1 MGKRE
6 YRSAGVLIILLVV
19 SLLTARHFSA
29 RRLRVPAVVSP
40 VSDISLSEEPPVED
54 AIVPAEE
61 EQETEKIVQS
71 IPVVPPEETK
81 EEIPHP
87 DWFNKMYALYE
98 GYYPSWQSG
107 KSVASVASVPGTV
120 SPSTPQKIATPSSI
134 VSSGVTATTASSRIP
149 AGSTSS
155 HLASVKP
162 TTPSS
167 SGSSGGVPSGSYTPP
182 DGSGQESDDSGG
194 EGDNDDTEEEE
205 NEEEEEQDSQVVTVE
220 RTISS
225 SGGTAYITLN
235 VTVNTD
241 ISGLIIIENVPQSY
255 TITSASPN
263 YSKKRNGSYTWL
275 MYGQSVQ
282 SQTVT
287 YQVSGTGGGTITG
300 SYRSTKGSGSIRGSD
315 TL

>member
-1 MGKRE
+1 MVKKE
-6 YRSAGVLIILLVV
+6 YRSAAVLIILLVV
-19 SLLTARHFSA
+19 ALLAARHFSA
-29 RRLRVPAVVSP
+29 RRVKVPAIVSP
-40 VSDISLSEEPPVED
+40 VSDISLSEEPTVED
-54 AIVPAEE
+54 AITPAEE
-61 EQETEKIVQS
+61 EQETEKIVQP
-71 IPVVPPEETK
+71 IPVVPPEKTK
-81 EEIPHP
+81 EKTPHP
-87 DWFNKMYALYE
+87 GWFKKMYALYE
-98 GYYPSWQSG
+98 GYYPSWESG
-107 KSVASVASVPGTV
+107 KTVASVTSVPHTGSPV
-120 SPSTPQKIATPSSI
+120 SNQRPATPSPVASSGTMAAA
-134 VSSGVTATTASSRIP
+134 VSSNSP

-167 SGSSGGVPSGSYTPP
+167 SGSSVGVSSGSYTPP
-182 DGSGQESDDSGG
+182 DGSGQESNESGG
-194 EGDNDDTEEEE
+194 EGDSQEEE
-205 NEEEEEQDSQVVTVE
+205 NEEDEEPDSQAVKVE

-241 ISGLIIIENVPQSY
+241 ISGLIIIENIPQSY

-300 SYRSTKGSGSIRGSD
+300 SYRSTKGSGSIRGSG
-315 TL
+315 TI

>member
-1 MGKRE
+1 MVKKE
-6 YRSAGVLIILLVV
+6 YRSAAVLIILLVV
-19 SLLTARHFSA
+19 ALLAARHFSA
-29 RRLRVPAVVSP
+29 RRVKVPAIVSP
-40 VSDISLSEEPPVED
+40 VSDISLSEEPSVED
-54 AIVPAEE
+54 AITPAEE
-61 EQETEKIVQS
+61 EQETEKIVQP
-71 IPVVPPEETK
+71 IPVVPPEKTRE
-81 EEIPHP
+81 
-87 DWFNKMYALYE
+87 
-98 GYYPSWQSG
+98 SG
-107 KSVASVASVPGTV
+107 KTVASVTSVPHTGSPV
-120 SPSTPQKIATPSSI
+120 SNQRPATPSPVASSGTMAAA
-134 VSSGVTATTASSRIP
+134 VSSNSP

-167 SGSSGGVPSGSYTPP
+167 SGSSVGVSSGSYTPP
-182 DGSGQESDDSGG
+182 DGSGQESNESGG
-194 EGDNDDTEEEE
+194 EGDSQEEE
-205 NEEEEEQDSQVVTVE
+205 NEEDEEPDSQAVKVE

-241 ISGLIIIENVPQSY
+241 ISGLIIIENIPQSY

-300 SYRSTKGSGSIRGSD
+300 SYRSTKGSGSIRGSG
-315 TL
+315 TI